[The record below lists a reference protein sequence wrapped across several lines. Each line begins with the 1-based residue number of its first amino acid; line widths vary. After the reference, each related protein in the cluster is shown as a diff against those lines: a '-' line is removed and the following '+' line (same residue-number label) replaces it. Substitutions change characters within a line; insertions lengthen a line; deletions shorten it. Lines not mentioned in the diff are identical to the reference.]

1 MIKVLIPK
9 DQNFNYKQNKK
20 LYKKYRKEIG
30 DKRDFREIVDER
42 NAFFFSFYDDEQYI
56 GFIYFYY
63 ENNKLFVNACANRH
77 THNTNIECFKKTF
90 EWFSCDIY
98 ARSNHK
104 TAIYCLY
111 KLGFKKLKDGL
122 YIYERS

>member
-1 MIKVLIPK
+1 MIRVLIPN
-9 DQNFNYKQNKK
+9 DFDFNYKQNKK

-30 DKRDFREIVDER
+30 DQREFRDIAE
-42 NAFFFSFYDDEQYI
+42 NTFFYSFYDDDKYI

-63 ENNKLFVNACANRH
+63 EFGKLFVNACANRH
-77 THNTNIECFKKTF
+77 THNINIECFKQTF
-90 EWFSCDIY
+90 DWFTCDIY
-98 ARSNHK
+98 ARSQHK

-111 KLGFKKLKDGL
+111 KLGFKKIKDGL